1 MFRTNISTLS
11 DSDLYEH
18 TVVRL
23 ESIGHIVKTKEAIK
37 LLKLMETRPILD
49 ADLAEAAKKC
59 ITELKAKL
67 MPQTSSD
74 YWYDNFVGRS
84 GEVQPQDLN
93 EIASLV
99 EERRTQIQFLNA
111 VLSRL

>member
-1 MFRTNISTLS
+1 VFRTNISILS
-11 DSDLYEH
+11 DADLYEH
-18 TVVRL
+18 TIIRL
-23 ESIGHIVKTKEAIK
+23 ESIGQ
-37 LLKLMETRPILD
+37 LMETRPILD
-49 ADLAEAAKKC
+49 ADLAEATKKC
-59 ITELKAKL
+59 LMELKAKL

-74 YWYDNFVGRS
+74 YWYDNFVGRN